1 MALLMTIGRQSERE
15 TEDPV
20 GDEAERPAQLGDNE
34 SRNCEGLH
42 YMYMLRRERFES
54 LSPQ

>member
-20 GDEAERPAQLGDNE
+20 GDEAERPARFGANE

-42 YMYMLRRERFES
+42 YMYVA
-54 LSPQ
+54 P